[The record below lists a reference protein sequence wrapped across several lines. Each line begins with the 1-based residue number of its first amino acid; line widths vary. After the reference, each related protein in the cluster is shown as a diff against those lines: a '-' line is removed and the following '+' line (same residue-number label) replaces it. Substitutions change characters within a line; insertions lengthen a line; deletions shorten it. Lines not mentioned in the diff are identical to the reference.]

1 MDFMVGVGWMAQ
13 IPKYEQIPTPIQKIF
28 STLRERINNLVK
40 QYKSLAN
47 YGRPYLEDLREVAV
61 IYYLNSKLSLGL
73 NQIADFLGVDK
84 TSLYKM
90 IKRIEEEH
98 RVAVT
103 NPNTRKVEVVEV
115 TPDQLINIV
124 ENEILQVQAKQRVAD
139 PFTSSIVRKFWESNV
154 ERQAKTS
161 ERLYYNESEKKETIR
176 VVREI
181 MNYILNNKPEIPSN
195 PDFWTRE
202 ILIPIIQELWRD
214 PYERYTKI
222 KLLRRIPEFRMMLKG
237 LQGAFMRIVKGREKT
252 TALFYADYLK
262 LKRMWRDGKLSDSEF
277 LIIWLHITTGA
288 REGWGSEEITS
299 LKLDLDQV
307 KTSLA
312 GLKFENME
320 FVSGIPILK
329 IYENKTRSWWRC
341 DLTWLDS
348 EVSEYFIK
356 NYYREKGSIIK
367 ALLQRENL
375 TVIEFKRYYEK
386 LMKKISKLLNLQYEL
401 NPQDMRRSHISILA
415 ELGVPMEISCGGLMD
430 FGVGWEDLKTALTFY
445 TRFSRYAK
453 AKIFE
458 SMNIRKVEIESSL
471 AK

>member
-1 MDFMVGVGWMAQ
+1 
-13 IPKYEQIPTPIQKIF
+13 
-28 STLRERINNLVK
+28 
-40 QYKSLAN
+40 
-47 YGRPYLEDLREVAV
+47 
-61 IYYLNSKLSLGL
+61 LNIGL
-73 NQIADFLGVDK
+73 NQIADWLGVDK
-84 TSLYKM
+84 TSLYKL
-90 IKRIEEEH
+90 IKRIEDDH
-98 RVAVT
+98 RVAIT
-103 NPNTRKVEVVEV
+103 NPQSKKVEVIEV

-139 PFTSSIVRKFWESNV
+139 PFVSSIIRKFWENPV

-161 ERLYYNESEKKETIR
+161 ERLYYNEQEKRDAIR

-181 MNYILNNKPEIPSN
+181 MNYILNNKPEISSN

-202 ILIPIIQELWRD
+202 MLIPVIQELWRD

-222 KLLRRIPEFRMMLKG
+222 KLLRRIPEFRTMLKG

-252 TALFYADYLK
+252 TALFYSDYLR
-262 LKRMWRDGKLSDSEF
+262 LKKAWKEGKLSDSEF
-277 LIIWLHITTGA
+277 LPIWLHIVTGA

-307 KTSLA
+307 KTSLI
-312 GLKFENME
+312 GLRWENME

-348 EVSEYFIK
+348 EVSKYFIEK
-356 NYYREKGSIIK
+356 YYRERGSIIK
-367 ALLQRENL
+367 TLLVKESL

-401 NPQDMRRSHISILA
+401 NPHDMRRSHISILA

-458 SMNIRKVEIESSL
+458 SMNTRKAEIESSL

>member
-1 MDFMVGVGWMAQ
+1 MTQVYKF
-13 IPKYEQIPTPIQKIF
+13 EQIPAQIQKIF
-28 STLRERINNLVK
+28 SQISERIRSLIK

-47 YGRPYLEDLREVAV
+47 YGRPYVEDIKEVAT
-61 IYYLNSKLSLGL
+61 IYYVNNKLGIGL

-98 RVAVT
+98 RVAIT
-103 NPNTRKVEVVEV
+103 NPSTRKVEVVEV

-124 ENEILQVQAKQRVAD
+124 ESEILQVQAKQRVAD
-139 PFTSSIVRKFWESNV
+139 PFTSSIIRKFWENPV

-161 ERLYYNESEKKETIR
+161 ERLYYNEQEKRDAIR

-181 MNYILNNKPEIPSN
+181 MNYILNNKQEMPSN

-202 ILIPIIQELWRD
+202 LLIQIIQELWRD

-222 KLLRRIPEFRMMLKG
+222 KLLRRIPEFRTMLKG
-237 LQGAFMRIVKGREKT
+237 LQGAYMRIVKGREKT
-252 TALFYADYLK
+252 TALFYADYLM
-262 LKRMWRDGKLSDSEF
+262 LKRAWKEGKLSDSEF
-277 LIIWLHITTGA
+277 LVVWLHITTGA
-288 REGWGSEEITS
+288 REGWGSEEVSS
-299 LKLDLDQV
+299 LKLDLDEV
-307 KTSLA
+307 KTSLI
-312 GLKFENME
+312 GLKWENIE
-320 FVSGIPILK
+320 FIGGTPILK

-401 NPQDMRRSHISILA
+401 KPHDMRRSHISILA
-415 ELGVPMEISCGGLMD
+415 ELGVPMEVACGGLMD

-458 SMNIRKVEIESSL
+458 SMNTRKQEIESSL

>member
-1 MDFMVGVGWMAQ
+1 MAQ
-13 IPKYEQIPTPIQKIF
+13 IPKFEQIPPPIQKIL
-28 STLRERINNLVK
+28 SQISERIRGLIR

-47 YGRPYLEDLREVAV
+47 YGRPYVEDLKEVAV
-61 IYYLNSKLSLGL
+61 IYYLNSKLGLGL

-98 RVAVT
+98 RVAIT
-103 NPNTRKVEVVEV
+103 NPSTRKVEVVEV

-139 PFTSSIVRKFWESNV
+139 PFASSIIRKFWENPV

-176 VVREI
+176 VVREV
-181 MNYILNNKPEIPSN
+181 MNYILNNKTDIPSN

-202 ILIPIIQELWRD
+202 ILIPIIQEMWKD

-222 KLLRRIPEFRMMLKG
+222 KLLRRITEFRLMLKG

-262 LKRMWRDGKLSDSEF
+262 LKRAWKEGKLSDTEF

-299 LKLDLDQV
+299 LRLDLEQV
-307 KTSLA
+307 KTSLI
-312 GLKFENME
+312 GLRWENIE
-320 FVSGIPILK
+320 FIGNTPILK

-367 ALLQRENL
+367 TLLNKESL

-386 LMKKISKLLNLQYEL
+386 LMKKISKLLGLQYEL
-401 NPQDMRRSHISILA
+401 NPHDMRRSHISILA
-415 ELGVPMEISCGGLMD
+415 ELGIPMEVACAGLMD

-453 AKIFE
+453 AKVFE
-458 SMNIRKVEIESSL
+458 LMNERKREIESL